1 MKFFV
6 ILGVV
11 LLAVWLW
18 RSGRRDHR
26 GPDRPAPPASPP
38 PPGDPQEMVRCAHC
52 GVHLPRSDAVIGR
65 IGYYCSPEHR
75 QHAEP

>member
-6 ILGVV
+6 VLGVV

-18 RSGRRDHR
+18 RSGRRDR
-26 GPDRPAPPASPP
+26 PGPDHPP
-38 PPGDPQEMVRCAHC
+38 PPGDPQEMVRCARC

-65 IGYYCSPEHR
+65 LGYYCSPEHR